1 VLVRTAH
8 GVVEAPGRF
17 LRGSPVMVAVRPE
30 RIVLGRPVAG
40 DWTGAS
46 LPLAARTFLGSR
58 CLLHGAVQGE
68 DQATIELPAD
78 AVGGVSS
85 GDTVDI
91 AWRVAD
97 TLLYPA
103 GPPPGVGR

>member
-1 VLVRTAH
+1 
-8 GVVEAPGRF
+8 
-17 LRGSPVMVAVRPE
+17 MVAVRPE
-30 RIVLGRPVAG
+30 RITLGRPKAD

-58 CLLHGAVQGE
+58 CLLHGAVHGE
-68 DQATIELPAD
+68 DRAIIELPAD
-78 AVGGVSS
+78 AAGNATPGE
-85 GDTVDI
+85 TVDL

-103 GPPPGVGR
+103 AAA